1 VNAQKNNDVTKRR
14 NGITAKARHLRQ
26 EETEA
31 EYKLWSELRN
41 RMLNGYKFT
50 RQVPLG
56 PYVADFVCREKSL
69 VIELDGAQ
77 HSGSLSDIVRTRW
90 LNQNGYS
97 VLRFWN
103 DEILRERREV
113 LDTILAVLSG
123 EIHARCDA
131 TRFSPAGSFAN
142 TKEETRS

>member
-1 VNAQKNNDVTKRR
+1 MNAQKNNNVTKRR
-14 NGITAKARHLRQ
+14 NGIAAKARHLRQ

-41 RMLNGYKFT
+41 RLLNGYKFT

-77 HSGSLSDIVRTRW
+77 HAGSLSDVVRTRW

-103 DEILRERREV
+103 DEILRERRTV
-113 LDTILAVLSG
+113 LDTILAVLSC
-123 EIHARCDA
+123 EIHIRCDA
-131 TRFSPAGSFAN
+131 TRFSPAGSFA
-142 TKEETRS
+142 TIKEETRS